1 MGYRILETGKKDGVE
16 VISEATMAD
25 KFPELLK
32 EYVNQKTHWIL
43 RRKYK
48 KLNLEHITMKR
59 YTIKDKQ
66 KNLNE
71 ALKKYIYIYITF
83 KRMTD

>member
-32 EYVNQKTHWIL
+32 EYVN
-43 RRKYK
+43 
-48 KLNLEHITMKR
+48 
-59 YTIKDKQ
+59 
-66 KNLNE
+66 
-71 ALKKYIYIYITF
+71 
-83 KRMTD
+83 